1 MRRNSGNSKAACGA
15 LFLFLKEEEEEE
27 EEFAFGSTKTQP
39 TLEGWLKVG
48 SACNLLFLLALPDN
62 LPAID
67 DFSRHASCFLRSLS
81 SLG

>member
-1 MRRNSGNSKAACGA
+1 MREPRIEYFKD
-15 LFLFLKEEEEEE
+15 EEEDEE

-39 TLEGWLKVG
+39 PFKGWLKVG
-48 SACNLLFLLALPDN
+48 SSCNLLFLLALPDN

-67 DFSRHASCFLRSLS
+67 DFSRHAACFSRSLS